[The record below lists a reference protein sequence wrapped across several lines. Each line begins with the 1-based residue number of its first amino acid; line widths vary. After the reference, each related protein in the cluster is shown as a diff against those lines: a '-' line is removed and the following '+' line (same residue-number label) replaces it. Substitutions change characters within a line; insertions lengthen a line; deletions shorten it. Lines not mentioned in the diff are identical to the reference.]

1 MKKTRI
7 NIFIYIA
14 AVLSLLLSGCSGE
27 DTYQE
32 GTNDAA
38 RTTLSLQVNATAY
51 HSSVGARA
59 SDTGTATT
67 FTDGDRLGIIVTH
80 PDNSVE
86 HFVYTYSGYYASW
99 STSNPAYY
107 DSRDSYA
114 AYYPYREALRGKS
127 LADVKSAFTPL
138 SNQSDYVTGYTLSD
152 LMTCEKATI
161 GANKSLQ
168 ITLTHEFSMLCM
180 PTGVPVKSKCE
191 DNNTYQYPFPVTDVI
206 FYIGD
211 TPYRA
216 WVGRDGYARVIVGSN
231 NSNSS
236 NINVKSSY
244 IFQGKRIETG
254 ATVAAFVPGRY
265 YTVTPPVQDLG
276 DYEFSDARI
285 GDFYCR
291 SSNGSGF
298 ILPREGSS
306 LLNGLNCVGI
316 VFYAGKH
323 ESDDSDYSKP
333 LTAGGPCIPKGTNG
347 ETQVHGYVMALT
359 DVNQG
364 GSDRLRWEYKAN
376 GDGSYT
382 YNQAVGAST
391 TNSDWKGYS
400 NQQQFHTF
408 LGTDAGNGWQ
418 MSDFPAAYGCELYG
432 TVSAPSWQQNYA
444 APSNSSGWFL
454 PSCGQLGYLYNN
466 RSDLSTRINNIKEV
480 ISDSN
485 IKWFSTSSYYWSS
498 SEGEDY
504 SDRAWRVYFGYG
516 DSNASYKGDTDDVR
530 AVCAF

>member
-161 GANKSLQ
+161 GANKS
-168 ITLTHEFSMLCM
+168 
-180 PTGVPVKSKCE
+180 
-191 DNNTYQYPFPVTDVI
+191 
-206 FYIGD
+206 
-211 TPYRA
+211 
-216 WVGRDGYARVIVGSN
+216 
-231 NSNSS
+231 
-236 NINVKSSY
+236 
-244 IFQGKRIETG
+244 
-254 ATVAAFVPGRY
+254 
-265 YTVTPPVQDLG
+265 
-276 DYEFSDARI
+276 
-285 GDFYCR
+285 
-291 SSNGSGF
+291 
-298 ILPREGSS
+298 
-306 LLNGLNCVGI
+306 
-316 VFYAGKH
+316 
-323 ESDDSDYSKP
+323 
-333 LTAGGPCIPKGTNG
+333 
-347 ETQVHGYVMALT
+347 
-359 DVNQG
+359 
-364 GSDRLRWEYKAN
+364 
-376 GDGSYT
+376 
-382 YNQAVGAST
+382 
-391 TNSDWKGYS
+391 
-400 NQQQFHTF
+400 
-408 LGTDAGNGWQ
+408 
-418 MSDFPAAYGCELYG
+418 
-432 TVSAPSWQQNYA
+432 
-444 APSNSSGWFL
+444 
-454 PSCGQLGYLYNN
+454 
-466 RSDLSTRINNIKEV
+466 
-480 ISDSN
+480 
-485 IKWFSTSSYYWSS
+485 
-498 SEGEDY
+498 
-504 SDRAWRVYFGYG
+504 
-516 DSNASYKGDTDDVR
+516 
-530 AVCAF
+530 